1 MSERSSAFRLGVH
14 SVLRDLKA
22 GELRVL
28 VAAVVLAVSATT
40 AVGFFTD
47 RVGRAVLQRSGE
59 VLAADLVV
67 RSNRPIAESY
77 AQKAADLGV
86 ESASVTSFPSVVLA
100 GEASALAD
108 IEAATDG
115 YPLRGLLRI
124 ADEPYGASEE
134 VQAVPPPGEAWADAR
149 LLARLDARPG
159 VSLEVGAAELKVTK
173 VLEFRPDQGARFV
186 DLAPTLLINAADVA
200 RTELIQPGSR
210 VSYRLLLAGAPDDVE
225 TLHAALKPELGVSER
240 LQDVR
245 SAGPQIQ
252 NALQR
257 AERFLGLAALVG
269 TLLAAVAVGMAGR
282 RYALRQID
290 AVALMKCIGVSRSF
304 VLRVNLSQLATIGLV
319 AGLVGVGLGYLAQI
333 GLAALLSELSGT
345 LPPAG
350 LGTIFTG
357 LGLSLLILAGF
368 ALPTLLQLRDVP
380 PLRVLRRDVGPPPAS
395 ALLVYGLAVAAFLAL
410 LFHQAADPVL
420 ASWVAGG
427 AAGTVLILAGAGL
440 ILVWLATRVRSSA
453 GASWR
458 YAIAGIAR
466 RGRESVLQVAAFG
479 LGIMVLLLL
488 TVIRGDLMN
497 EWRATLPEDA
507 PNRFLINIQPDEAA
521 GVEALLESRLGD
533 LDLVPLVRARVV
545 EIAGTPTGE
554 IEFPSERGRRLV
566 DREANLS
573 WTSEL
578 QSDNTLL
585 EGDWWD
591 AGAAPGLV
599 SLEEEFAR
607 DAGIGIGDELAFDI
621 AGERFTATAVNIRS
635 VQWDSFNTNFFM
647 VFSPGT
653 LDPYP
658 HTFIASVHVDDANR
672 GLTLDVVRQY
682 PSVTVI
688 DIDAALEQVRA
699 VMDQAALAV
708 QYVFAFA
715 LLSGIVVLLAVVE
728 SGREERLF
736 ESAVLRTL
744 GARRRQILNSALIE
758 FTLIGLLAGVLAAVG
773 ATVLGG
779 LLASRVFDLPV
790 SFNPWLWVN
799 GMAAGVGIVATTGML
814 ATRRVV
820 NHPPVEALRSF

>member
-1 MSERSSAFRLGVH
+1 MSERRSAFRMGVR

-28 VAAVVLAVSATT
+28 VAAVVLAVGATT

-47 RVGRAVLQRSGE
+47 RVGLAVLQRSGE

-77 AQKAADLGV
+77 AQRAAELGV
-86 ESASVTSFPSVVLA
+86 ESATVTSFPSVVLA

-124 ADEPYGASEE
+124 ADEPYGPSEE

-159 VSLEVGAAELKVTK
+159 ATLEIGATELRVSK
-173 VLEFRPDQGARFV
+173 VLEFRPDQGTRFV

-210 VSYRLLLAGAPDDVE
+210 VGYRLLLAGAPEDVE
-225 TLHAALKPELGVSER
+225 ALRTELEPQLGVSER
-240 LQDVR
+240 LRDVR

-304 VLRVNLSQLATIGLV
+304 VLGVNLTQLATIGLV
-319 AGLVGVGLGYLAQI
+319 AGLVGVGLGFLAQL
-333 GLAALLSELSGT
+333 GLAALLSEFSGA

-357 LGLSLLILAGF
+357 LGLSLLVLAGF

-395 ALLVYGLAVAAFLAL
+395 ALMVYGLAIAAFLAL
-410 LFHQAADPVL
+410 LFHQANDPVL
-420 ASWVAGG
+420 AAWVAGG
-427 AAGTVLILAGAGL
+427 AAGTALVLAGAGL
-440 ILVWLATRVRSSA
+440 VLVWLATRVRSSA

-533 LDLVPLVRARVV
+533 LDLVPLIRARVV
-545 EIAGTPTGE
+545 EIAGAP
-554 IEFPSERGRRLV
+554 IADLEFPTERGRRLV

-585 EGDWWD
+585 EGDWWGAD
-591 AGAAPGLV
+591 AAPGLV
-599 SLEEEFAR
+599 SMEEEFAR

-621 AGERFTATAVNIRS
+621 AGERFSATAVNIRS

-688 DIDAALEQVRA
+688 DIDAALEQVRSPSWTRPRWRSSTCSPSPCWRA
-699 VMDQAALAV
+699 SSSCWPSSSRA
-708 QYVFAFA
+708 
-715 LLSGIVVLLAVVE
+715 
-728 SGREERLF
+728 GRSVCSRARCSEPWVRG
-736 ESAVLRTL
+736 
-744 GARRRQILNSALIE
+744 GAR
-758 FTLIGLLAGVLAAVG
+758 F
-773 ATVLGG
+773 
-779 LLASRVFDLPV
+779 
-790 SFNPWLWVN
+790 
-799 GMAAGVGIVATTGML
+799 
-814 ATRRVV
+814 
-820 NHPPVEALRSF
+820 